1 MNVSDRGKQTRT
13 GASREVLNTDLNR
26 LDSVR
31 QKARLLSRKKQTVW
45 RCGVHTRDSANPAGQ
60 TVGGKV
66 QAVSGVEYMGN
77 LDSRRKEHEGVPDES
92 ALSDVG
98 LSLGQGPVSDFLR
111 RIGGKPTMHSLIEF
125 NHQKATQA
133 INFFASQA
141 PNGRISKM
149 RVIKLIWL
157 ADRYH
162 LRHYGRPIIGDQ
174 YWAMPFG
181 PVGSSVKD
189 IAEASGFLADEERD
203 YSGKYLRSDGYE
215 VESIARPDLDVL
227 SATDIEA
234 LRVVRETVGSH
245 NKFQLVE
252 LSHAYPE
259 WSKFREQLASKQ
271 SSRERMSYI
280 DFFGDS
286 PTIDKFRDNPE
297 TVRNAKSIFEEDW
310 ELAWHWL

>member
-1 MNVSDRGKQTRT
+1 MNAQPVFG
-13 GASREVLNTDLNR
+13 VLN
-26 LDSVR
+26 
-31 QKARLLSRKKQTVW
+31 
-45 RCGVHTRDSANPAGQ
+45 
-60 TVGGKV
+60 
-66 QAVSGVEYMGN
+66 MGN
-77 LDSRRKEHEGVPDES
+77 LVSERKEREGVFDES
-92 ALSDVG
+92 AASNIGSSSEPG
-98 LSLGQGPVSDFLR
+98 LRPIAYSAFQR
-111 RIGGKPTMHSLIEF
+111 RPTMHSLLEF

-133 INFFASQA
+133 INFFASQS

-174 YWAMPFG
+174 YWAMPYG

-203 YSGKYLRSDGYE
+203 YSSKYLRPNRHE

-227 SATDIEA
+227 SATDIES
-234 LRVVRETVGSH
+234 LRVVREKFGSH
-245 NKFQLVE
+245 NKLQLVE

-259 WSKFREQLASKQ
+259 WSKFREQLAGKQ

-286 PTIDKFRDNPE
+286 PATDKFSDDPE